1 MIKRCIEWGLP
12 EPEFEFTGTSL
23 VVNFKRSFFT
33 DEILRN
39 LGLNERQ
46 IKLLKDLEAQ
56 EFITSSRY
64 EKMFNITDRQARMDL
79 SRLVSLGLILK
90 SGKARLTKY
99 SSNPEISGNIRKL
112 IKRNRVAGDLLPEN
126 RTS

>member
-1 MIKRCIEWGLP
+1 
-12 EPEFEFTGTSL
+12 
-23 VVNFKRSFFT
+23 VVVYFKRSFFT